1 MLTQLKKKERFWI
14 ARSIPYDYHFHKFHL
29 IIANEIGESVN
40 EENNALNLHLLL
52 SGQWIVNLF
61 LTNSS
66 DIYQEKESNERRTAF
81 CVNEWPNAKVKRF
94 IECVKSNF
102 EHRFVFFLLSH
113 TPAYQIHFEKQFH
126 FLMSISHTIRR
137 PYWILRL
144 LLRALFSFLFF
155 SLCSFTLLLKW
166 FTSVTVICIQQR
178 RIDRSRS

>member
-14 ARSIPYDYHFHKFHL
+14 ARSIPFDYHFHKFHL
-29 IIANEIGESVN
+29 IIGNEIGESVN

-102 EHRFVFFLLSH
+102 EHRFFFFTFAHSSIPNSFRKAVSFSHVHFAHNKKTLLNFEAFVARFVFL
-113 TPAYQIHFEKQFH
+113 
-126 FLMSISHTIRR
+126 
-137 PYWILRL
+137 
-144 LLRALFSFLFF
+144 SFLFA
-155 SLCSFTLLLKW
+155 LL
-166 FTSVTVICIQQR
+166 FYTFA
-178 RIDRSRS
+178 